1 MAFSLE
7 VLREKNPARLFYGQL
22 ISQTCDKMMTVGLI
36 WAFASDFSPR
46 FIPWFLGVSALPHL
60 LLSWHS
66 GRWTSRLGPLKT
78 VVRTDLFRGVLFLA
92 LAPVWISIQPAA
104 RLPVLFAFSF
114 VSNLAGALFNPAIM
128 SLPVFLPEKNLLQQ
142 LTALIDSCFSFGS
155 ILGPLL
161 SALLYP
167 RLGLSGLFFFNGA
180 SYLFAASLESRVVL
194 APAAA
199 PETGAAAPQPEEPKN
214 AVKVLRGDGLLAFM
228 LGGFLAVNLFLGP
241 LMVFLP
247 LFVKNGYHG
256 SIGALA
262 GLETALAAGMV
273 LGGVALSVLRLDS
286 RVGIKIAGS
295 MTAVA
300 LAYLA
305 FAFSRRTWQGGACL
319 FVLGSALSMV
329 NIFALNL
336 FQSRP
341 AAKDVPTVMSLVN
354 LISVASLPFSMAAVG
369 FLIEAM
375 PVRTLALV
383 SGALLMTATLAVAS
397 NRELR
402 AL

>member
-7 VLREKNPARLFYGQL
+7 VLREKNPALLFGGQL
-22 ISQTCDKMMTVGLI
+22 ISQTCDKMMTVGLV

-60 LLSWHS
+60 LLSGHA

-78 VVRTDLFRGVLFLA
+78 VVGTDLFRGVLFLA
-92 LAPVWISIQPAA
+92 LVPLWLSIPAGA
-104 RLPVLFAFSF
+104 RLPVLFLFTF

-128 SLPVFLPEKNLLQQ
+128 SLPVFLPEKHLLQQ

-167 RLGLSGLFFFNGA
+167 VLGLPGLFVFNGL
-180 SYLFAASLESRVVL
+180 SYLFAALLESRI
-194 APAAA
+194 AASEA
-199 PETGAAAPQPEEPKN
+199 TGPEDAAGTPEKAMSAAEL
-214 AVKVLRGDGLLAFM
+214 LRGDGLLAFM
-228 LGGFLAVNLFLGP
+228 LGGFLALNLFLGP
-241 LMVFLP
+241 VMVFLP

-256 SIGALA
+256 TIGALA
-262 GLETALAAGMV
+262 ALETALAAGMV
-273 LGGVALSVLRLDS
+273 LGGVGLSVLRLDS
-286 RVGIKIAGS
+286 RVGGKIVGS
-295 MTAVA
+295 MAAVA
-300 LAYLA
+300 AAYLA
-305 FAFSRRTWQGGACL
+305 FALTRTAWQGGACL
-319 FVLGSALSMV
+319 FALGAGLSTV
-329 NIFALNL
+329 NVFALNL

-341 AAKDVPTVMSLVN
+341 AARDVPTVMSLVN
-354 LISVASLPFSMAAVG
+354 LISVGSLPFSMAVVG
-369 FLIEAM
+369 FLVALM
-375 PVRTLALV
+375 PIRSLALA
-383 SGALLMTATLAVAS
+383 SAALLAAATAAVAA

>member
-36 WAFASDFSPR
+36 WAFAADFSPR

-60 LLSWHS
+60 LFSWHS

-78 VVRTDLFRGVLFLA
+78 VVGTDLFRGALFLL
-92 LAPVWISIQPAA
+92 LAPMWMGISPGAK
-104 RLPVLFAFSF
+104 LPVLFAFSF
-114 VSNLAGALFNPAIM
+114 VSNMAGALFNPAIM
-128 SLPVFLPEKNLLQQ
+128 SLPVFLPERNLLQQ
-142 LTALIDSCFSFGS
+142 LTALIDSCFSFGN

-167 RLGLSGLFFFNGA
+167 RLGLSGLFLFNGL
-180 SYLFAASLESRVVL
+180 SYLFAAALESRVVL
-194 APAAA
+194 APA
-199 PETGAAAPQPEEPKN
+199 EAAAPGAAGPE
-214 AVKVLRGDGLLAFM
+214 ASRSAAALLRGDGLLAFM

-247 LFVKNGYHG
+247 LYVKNGYHG
-256 SIGALA
+256 TIGALA
-262 GLETALAAGMV
+262 ELETALAAGMV
-273 LGGVALSVLRLDS
+273 LGGVVLSVLRLDS
-286 RVGIKIAGS
+286 RAGVKIAGS
-295 MTAVA
+295 MTVVA

-305 FAFSRRTWQGGACL
+305 FALSRRAWQGAACL
-319 FVLGSALSMV
+319 FVLGAALSMV

-354 LISVASLPFSMAAVG
+354 LISVASLPFSMTAVG
-369 FLIEAM
+369 FLVEKVPI
-375 PVRTLALV
+375 RGLALA
-383 SGALLMTATLAVAS
+383 SGALLLAATLTVAS
-397 NRELR
+397 NKELR